1 MAYTVFISF
10 TTRKRMIELEKT
22 KSVPITKGMVWEAY
36 LQVKRKGKSAGVDDL
51 SMSVYDL
58 QRHRHLY
65 KVWNRLASGSYFPPA
80 VLQVEIPKKNGTMR
94 QLGIPTISDRVAQTV
109 IKNQIEERLEKIFHP
124 SSYGYRPKRSA
135 HQALEQV
142 RNNCWKHD
150 WVIDLDIKNF
160 FDEIDHGKL
169 LKALNKHVE
178 EKWIVGYIKRWLNA
192 PLQTREGEVIARK
205 KGTPQGGVISPLLA
219 NLYLHYTLDVWL
231 KTIDSSIKF
240 VRYADDIIIHCQT
253 KTQAEKSLQK
263 IKERVEDCGLRLH
276 PDKTKIVYC
285 KDFKRRQKYK
295 EVQFDFLGYTFQP
308 RTSKSRK
315 TKKLFLGFDC
325 AMSIQSRSRIFDQ
338 LRKMEIPRIQ
348 CDSIVGIAHHLNPKL
363 RGWIRYFGKY
373 RGYSLSK
380 VFYILRIKLV
390 RWARYRYKRYRNN
403 LTKAYKWL
411 NRVRIQYPSLFYH
424 WHVGYSN

>member
-1 MAYTVFISF
+1 
-10 TTRKRMIELEKT
+10 MIELEKT
-22 KSVPITKGMVWEAY
+22 KSLPITKEMVWEAY

-51 SMSVYDL
+51 SMAEYDL

-65 KVWNRLASGSYFPPA
+65 KVWNRLASGSYFPPP
-80 VLQVEIPKKNGTMR
+80 VLQVDIPKKNGTIR

-124 SSYGYRPKRSA
+124 QSYGYRPKRSA

-142 RNNCWKHD
+142 RNNCWKYD

-160 FDEIDHGKL
+160 FDDIDHDKL
-169 LKALNKHVE
+169 QKALSKHVK
-178 EKWIVGYIKRWLNA
+178 EKWILRYIERWLKA
-192 PLQTREGEVIARK
+192 PLQTSNGEIVARTN
-205 KGTPQGGVISPLLA
+205 GTPQGGVISPLLA
-219 NLYLHYTLDVWL
+219 NLFLHYTLDVWL
-231 KTIDSSIKF
+231 VRFNPTIEF
-240 VRYADDIIIHCQT
+240 VRYADDIIIHCWTQS
-253 KTQAEKSLQK
+253 QAEQSLQQ
-263 IKERVEDCGLRLH
+263 IKERVEDCGLKLH

-285 KDFKRRQKYK
+285 RDFRRQKKYQK
-295 EVQFDFLGYTFQP
+295 VKFDFLGYTFQP
-308 RTSKSRK
+308 RTSKSKK
-315 TKKLFLGFDC
+315 TGRLFLGFDC
-325 AMSIQSRSRIFDQ
+325 AISIQSRSRIFEQ
-338 LRKMEIPRIQ
+338 IRKMNIPRMR

-390 RWARYRYKRYRNN
+390 RWARYHYKRYRNN

-411 NRVRIQYPSLFYH
+411 DTVRKQFPSLFYH

>member
-1 MAYTVFISF
+1 
-10 TTRKRMIELEKT
+10 MIEFEKT
-22 KSVPITKGMVWEAY
+22 KSLPITKEMVWEAY

-51 SMSVYDL
+51 SMSQYDL

-65 KVWNRLASGSYFPPA
+65 KVWNRLASGSYFPPP
-80 VLQVEIPKKNGTMR
+80 VLQVEIPKKDGSIR

-124 SSYGYRPKRSA
+124 QSYGYRPKRSA
-135 HQALEQV
+135 HQALGQV
-142 RNNCWKHD
+142 RKNCWKYD

-160 FDEIDHGKL
+160 FDDIDHDKL
-169 LKALNKHVE
+169 LKALGKHVE
-178 EKWIVGYIKRWLNA
+178 EKWVLGYIERWLKA
-192 PLQTREGEVIARK
+192 PLQTRKGEIIARTS
-205 KGTPQGGVISPLLA
+205 GTPQGGVISPLLA
-219 NLYLHYTLDVWL
+219 NLFLHYTLDVWL
-231 KTIDSSIKF
+231 GRLNPSIEF
-240 VRYADDIIIHCQT
+240 VRYADDIIIHCWTQS
-253 KTQAEKSLQK
+253 QAEQSLQQ
-263 IKERVEDCGLRLH
+263 IKERAENCGLTLH

-285 KDFKRRQKYK
+285 KDFRRQQKYQK
-295 EVQFDFLGYTFQP
+295 VQFDFLGYTFQP
-308 RTSKSRK
+308 RTSKSKK
-315 TKKLFLGFDC
+315 TGRLFLGFDC
-325 AMSIQSRSRIFDQ
+325 AISIQSRSRLFEQ
-338 LRKMEIPRIQ
+338 VRKMEIPRMR

-411 NRVRIQYPSLFYH
+411 DRVRVQYPSLFYH
-424 WHVGYSN
+424 WYVGYSN